1 MGEGGESPYPQS
13 RENIRV
19 LSTSHEVNFP
29 DEVRFTLEAES
40 DAQIIDVTLFY
51 RLADQDTTVYG
62 YPQFS
67 PAARVS
73 TDFKVKT
80 GGSSFIPGGVD
91 IRYHYLI
98 RDRAG
103 NTLVTDEDSL
113 LYIDPRYDWQEV
125 SEGGVAILSHDIPL
139 DRVSRVM
146 AEVSEKLEPVKELFG
161 IEEPPLVRGV
171 IVNNRLE
178 AARSFP
184 PVSRA
189 AGRGHLYSGF
199 AFSDYGVFALV
210 GLNSD
215 GIVHEATHLLL
226 REAVDTPVAKIPS
239 WLNEGLAMYFEQ
251 GSVGRQRV
259 VEDALRRGSL
269 MRLRNMNTVPGR
281 PRDVQVFY
289 AQSRSVVNYMMDR
302 LGLDRM
308 AALLD
313 ALREGERID
322 LAVQRSY
329 GLSLEEME
337 VQWKA
342 DLAGE
347 TPLAPRPDLGTVA
360 VSALVSGAFV
370 IAIAVTA
377 VRWLKRLS
385 MQSEPDDTA
394 R

>member
-1 MGEGGESPYPQS
+1 
-13 RENIRV
+13 
-19 LSTSHEVNFP
+19 
-29 DEVRFTLEAES
+29 
-40 DAQIIDVTLFY
+40 
-51 RLADQDTTVYG
+51 
-62 YPQFS
+62 
-67 PAARVS
+67 
-73 TDFKVKT
+73 
-80 GGSSFIPGGVD
+80 
-91 IRYHYLI
+91 
-98 RDRAG
+98 
-103 NTLVTDEDSL
+103 
-113 LYIDPRYDWQEV
+113 
-125 SEGGVAILSHDIPL
+125 
-139 DRVSRVM
+139 M

-281 PRDVQVFY
+281 PARRPGVL
-289 AQSRSVVNYMMDR
+289 RSVQ
-302 LGLDRM
+302 
-308 AALLD
+308 
-313 ALREGERID
+313 ERGQLHD
-322 LAVQRSY
+322 GPPGPGQNGGPARRPQR
-329 GLSLEEME
+329 G
-337 VQWKA
+337 
-342 DLAGE
+342 
-347 TPLAPRPDLGTVA
+347 
-360 VSALVSGAFV
+360 
-370 IAIAVTA
+370 
-377 VRWLKRLS
+377 
-385 MQSEPDDTA
+385 
-394 R
+394 